1 MATLEDLT
9 AAKTAAEFETEILA
23 DLADTSVTG
32 TTQPFPVTS
41 WQSGGVARTLIAVW
55 AVLSRS
61 FNDLI
66 RAVTQGVLLELSSGA
81 WLTLLA
87 YNVYQVT
94 RDAAVSTVGL
104 VELTDASGSPTT
116 FAAGEL
122 TVTDSSGRRFQN
134 DLAATLPA
142 NGSHFFR
149 VVAMNDD
156 ATLTPSGYNVSNSTI
171 TTLVTAVA
179 GVTCNNPVPWIT
191 VFGRTGVATR
201 GYIVLTSATGGA
213 IGVGGCGVDDG
224 AGHGFLNVDA
234 VTLVAGVPQSV
245 LFEAAFALATY
256 NVGTGELTNV
266 AVDPIGDIVAVN
278 SAPASGTWITTS
290 GADEQSDASLRTECK
305 EKWSTLG
312 VGWTSDAIKY
322 LAKQAVTSTPVT
334 DAKVETNPGGVSGLV
349 GVTVR
354 SAAGAMSGGDVA
366 IVQAYLDA
374 HRTLTSD
381 ITVSSA
387 TTLTIAISGVVY
399 VPAAY
404 LGTAQATATT
414 NLIALE
420 ASVPVGGDDDAANA
434 VQLEDILAAIKAPA
448 YDATGVNTNPASPLR
463 IQLTAPTG
471 DTALTAYQVPDFD
484 YSGLTYVGV

>member
-9 AAKTAAEFETEILA
+9 AAKTADEFKAEILS
-23 DLADTSVTG
+23 DLADPSVTG

-41 WQSGGVARTLIAVW
+41 WQAGGVIRTLIAVW
-55 AVLSRS
+55 SVISRS

-94 RDAAVSTVGL
+94 RDAAVSTVGM
-104 VELTDASGSPTT
+104 VQLTDVSGAPTVV
-116 FAAGEL
+116 GVGDL
-122 TVTDSSGRRFQN
+122 TVSDSSGRRYQN
-134 DLAATLPA
+134 DLAGTLPA
-142 NGSHFFR
+142 SASHFFR

-156 ATLTPSGYNVSNSTI
+156 PTLTPSGYNVSNSTI
-171 TTLVTAVA
+171 TTLVSALA
-179 GVTCNNPVPWIT
+179 GVSVNNPIPWLT
-191 VFGRTGVATR
+191 VFGTAAVKAR
-201 GYIVLTSATGGA
+201 GYVNLTSTGGGA
-213 IGVGGCGVDDG
+213 VGVGGVTVTNGTWSYT
-224 AGHGFLNVDA
+224 NVDA
-234 VTLVAGVPQSV
+234 ITLVAATPQAVLVEATIVGVQHN
-245 LFEAAFALATY
+245 LG
-256 NVGTGELTNV
+256 NGEVDTV
-266 AVDPIGDIVAVN
+266 SVDPLGDITAAN
-278 SAPASGTWITTS
+278 PAPSSGTWITTS
-290 GADEQSDASLRTECK
+290 GADEQADSSLKAECR

-312 VGWTSDAIKY
+312 VGWTTDALKY
-322 LAKQAVTSTPVT
+322 LAKQAATSTPVT
-334 DAKVETNPGGVSGLV
+334 DAKVETNPGGVAGLV

-374 HRTLTSD
+374 NRTLTSD
-381 ITVSSA
+381 ITVASA

-404 LGTAQATATT
+404 VGAARATAVT

-434 VQLEDILAAIKAPA
+434 VQLEDILASIKAA
-448 YDATGVNTNPASPLR
+448 SYDATGVNTNPASPLR